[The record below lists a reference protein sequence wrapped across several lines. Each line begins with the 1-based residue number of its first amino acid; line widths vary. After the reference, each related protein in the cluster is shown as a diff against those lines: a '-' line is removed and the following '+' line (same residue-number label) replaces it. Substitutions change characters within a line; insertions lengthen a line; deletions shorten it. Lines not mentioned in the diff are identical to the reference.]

1 MSYGYTISETFAYN
15 SIAGEA
21 DDPKL
26 VLKEVT
32 DYLDKVR
39 SQGLCQEDFN
49 RAKRVMFAESV
60 KLFDSTE
67 SIANTLF
74 SFICEDAEIFEYADI
89 LGGVTFDDV
98 CEAFKQSF
106 LPSTVTLSVVYPL
119 NEN

>member
-1 MSYGYTISETFAYN
+1 M
-15 SIAGEA
+15 
-21 DDPKL
+21 
-26 VLKEVT
+26 LKEVT

-74 SFICEDAEIFEYADI
+74 SFICEDAEIVEYADI
-89 LGGVTFDDV
+89 LGSVTFDDV

>member
-1 MSYGYTISETFAYN
+1 
-15 SIAGEA
+15 
-21 DDPKL
+21 
-26 VLKEVT
+26 
-32 DYLDKVR
+32 
-39 SQGLCQEDFN
+39 
-49 RAKRVMFAESV
+49 MFAESV

-89 LGGVTFDDV
+89 LGGVTLEDV
-98 CEAFKQSF
+98 SKAFEQSF